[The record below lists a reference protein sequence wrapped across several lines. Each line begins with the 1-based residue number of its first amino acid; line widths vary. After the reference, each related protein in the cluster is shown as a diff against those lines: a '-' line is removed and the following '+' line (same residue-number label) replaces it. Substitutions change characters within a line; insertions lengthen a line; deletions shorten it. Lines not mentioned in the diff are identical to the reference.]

1 MPRYVALL
9 RGVSPMNCKM
19 PALQRS
25 LEDAGFTDV
34 KTLLSSGNVAFSTVR
49 AAPAATL
56 RKKLE
61 AAMQAGMG
69 RSFET
74 HVRASRHLQQLIAA
88 DPFAAYPLRAGS
100 KRVITFL
107 REPRAASPVELPRTH
122 GEACIWGLDGAE
134 VFCSYVPEA
143 QGPVF
148 MQLLEKTFGKDIT
161 TRTWDTVAKCASA

>member
-19 PALQRS
+19 PELQRS

-34 KTLLSSGNVAFSTVR
+34 KTLLSSGNVAFSTAR
-49 AAPAATL
+49 AASAATL

-61 AAMQAGMG
+61 AAMQAGLG
-69 RSFET
+69 RTFET
-74 HVRASRHLQQLIAA
+74 HVRSSQHLQQLIEA
-88 DPFAAYPLRAGS
+88 DPFAAYPLPAGA
-100 KRVITFL
+100 KRVVTFL
-107 REPRAASPVELPRTH
+107 REPLAASPVELPRTQ

-161 TRTWDTVAKCASA
+161 TRTWDTVARCAAA